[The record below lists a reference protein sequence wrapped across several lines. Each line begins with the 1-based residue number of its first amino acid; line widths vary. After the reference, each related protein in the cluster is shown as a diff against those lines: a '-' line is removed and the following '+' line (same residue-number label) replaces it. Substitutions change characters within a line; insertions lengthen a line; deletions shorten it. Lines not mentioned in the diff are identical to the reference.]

1 MLYAL
6 FGLLAVILLLQCLA
20 LPAFA
25 ADTEAV
31 TEVTQATEAPLDP
44 VYATPDAEYGT
55 ATVLSGC
62 RTIEAQT
69 PLGGSSRMLDT
80 AAAAFIYEL
89 NTGTLIYAY
98 NPDIS
103 VSPGGL
109 TKLMT
114 VLIAL
119 ERGNLED
126 QITVR
131 EGLKK
136 SLPYGARTLG
146 LKSGEEVTMKDLV
159 YCTFLDWDNDC
170 ALLLAE
176 HIAGSQENF
185 VQLMNERVCP
195 DDRLHRH
202 GVQQYPRSGYFLS
215 DDHCPRYGKD
225 HPVRPEKSQV

>member
-1 MLYAL
+1 MKKFSGLSI
-6 FGLLAVILLLQCLA
+6 LLAVLMLVQCLA
-20 LPAFA
+20 LPVFA
-25 ADTEAV
+25 ADAEANADESAV
-31 TEVTQATEAPLDP
+31 TESPLDP
-44 VYATPDAEYGT
+44 VYAAPEAEYGT

-62 RTIEAQT
+62 RTIEAQS
-69 PLGGSSRMLDT
+69 PLGGASRMLDT
-80 AAAAFIYEL
+80 AVSALIYEV
-89 NTGTLIYAY
+89 NTGTLVYAY
-98 NPDIS
+98 NPDLS

-176 HIAGSQENF
+176 HIAGS
-185 VQLMNERVCP
+185 
-195 DDRLHRH
+195 
-202 GVQQYPRSGYFLS
+202 
-215 DDHCPRYGKD
+215 
-225 HPVRPEKSQV
+225 